1 MDLIDLRFAPSLRA
15 LVTTKAHALAALGG
29 RLRPM
34 VLSTDVS
41 RKAQVVQ
48 ALGVR
53 LQAALARRTGLER
66 GALAQSNVRLDSAS
80 LRLKAAMVRHLDIKA
95 RHVASQASLLEALS
109 YRSALARGFVVVRGQ
124 NGAVV
129 RTKTGLQGQSR
140 LTLTFVDGDAQ
151 VRSDERPV
159 SEKPAPEK
167 PSQGSLFE

>member
-1 MDLIDLRFAPSLRA
+1 
-15 LVTTKAHALAALGG
+15 
-29 RLRPM
+29 M

-53 LQAALARRTGLER
+53 LQAALARRTSLER
-66 GALAQSNVRLDSAS
+66 ETLAQSGVRLDTAS
-80 LRLKAAMVRHLDIKA
+80 VRLKAAMVRHLDVKA
-95 RHVASQASLLEALS
+95 RQVASQASLLEALS

-151 VRSDERPV
+151 VRSDEKPI
-159 SEKPAPEK
+159 SDKPKGESASPPKPA
-167 PSQGSLFE
+167 QGLLFD